1 RVICPRRPSEGWTRS
16 RYCCDRN
23 STLASQSSS
32 IFSSA
37 SAAAMV
43 ESGTT
48 QAPARRPPM
57 KVSRYSI
64 ELAARIALL
73 SPRPM
78 PMPASVRA
86 MRLMRRSK
94 SRQERALSSHS
105 TARLSGDVAALRAM
119 RIGIETNSGNSSSV
133 GCGTRAVSGLIA
145 GLLLGLDLLD
155 RAACLLPGAEAALDV
170 GDRRQPHVL
179 RRLGRQR
186 RAPGAGAEEDELVAA
201 LEIILGVGG
210 RPVETPLAA
219 GARAV
224 GGARHRASAPQ
235 LARIADVDE
244 GDARLAVHLHGVG
257 ERHRLDLA
265 VGLIDHLLD
274 GLRDLERHRAP
285 SDAYLYFQTAT
296 GGRRH
301 RRSISK
307 SSHEKPNCERPSS
320 R

>member
-64 ELAARIALL
+64 ELAARIAIF
-73 SPRPM
+73 SPWPM

-94 SRQERALSSHS
+94 SRQVRALSSHI
-105 TARLSGDVAALRAM
+105 TARLSGHAAALRAM
-119 RIGIETNSGNSSSV
+119 RMGIETNSGKSSSV
-133 GCGTRAVSGLIA
+133 GCGTRLVSGLIA
-145 GLLLGLDLLD
+145 NLFLGLDLLD
-155 RAACLLPGAEAALDV
+155 RAAPPLPSAQAALDV
-170 GDRRQPHVL
+170 GDRRQAHVL

-186 RAPGAGAEEDELVAA
+186 RAPGAGAEEDELVAG
-201 LEIILGVGG
+201 LEIILGVGALG
-210 RPVETPLAA
+210 IDPHFEHA
-219 GARAV
+219 
-224 GGARHRASAPQ
+224 ARH
-235 LARIADVDE
+235 V
-244 GDARLAVHLHGVG
+244 
-257 ERHRLDLA
+257 
-265 VGLIDHLLD
+265 
-274 GLRDLERHRAP
+274 
-285 SDAYLYFQTAT
+285 
-296 GGRRH
+296 
-301 RRSISK
+301 
-307 SSHEKPNCERPSS
+307 
-320 R
+320 